1 MSESLRIPIAV
12 KIALTIVIASGAVLL
27 VTNVYFAG
35 KAMPFLFFTLT
46 LASVILVLLRVG
58 RSWLDLAYTATAGV
72 ILGLISVWHF
82 QYQPNWESRV
92 SFLGL
97 GSLVVLGLRAVWSEG
112 EKQKL
117 LALAFAPSFLF
128 CAFMVGAGFVLEQT
142 QIWHPK
148 TLDLYLFSFDASL
161 RVQLA
166 FLMGQA
172 YAVLPWFRAVGVAL
186 YIALPVPLAMVYAGQ
201 LLRGREKAFP
211 AMAAFLIAGP
221 IGILF
226 YNLFPALGPTH
237 IFLQDF
243 PWHPMT
249 TAQASHLFRE
259 PIAVKGVQNAIPS
272 LHMAWVLLA
281 WWYSRG
287 LSVWERGIAL
297 TFVVFTAFATLGTGE
312 HYFVDLVVAYPFSVM
327 IQALC
332 AFPLRWMQRERVTGL
347 LYGLLTTLA
356 WFVALGYAPNLFWVS
371 PIVPWVCCLLTVL
384 PAIYS
389 HRKLEAATE
398 MAVQSKSELASG
410 MAVALS

>member
-1 MSESLRIPIAV
+1 MPENMRIPLAG
-12 KIALTIVIASGAVLL
+12 KIALTIVIVGGGVLL
-27 VTNVYFAG
+27 VTNAYFAG

-46 LASVILVLLRVG
+46 LASVIVVLFRVG
-58 RSWLDLAYTATAGV
+58 RSWLDLAYTAAAGLVLGV
-72 ILGLISVWHF
+72 ISTLHF
-82 QYQPNWESRV
+82 HYQPNWESCV
-92 SFLGL
+92 SFVGL

-128 CAFMVGAGFVLEQT
+128 CAFMVGAGFVLDQT
-142 QIWHPK
+142 QGWHPK
-148 TLDLYLFSFDASL
+148 VLDLYLFSFDASL
-161 RVQLA
+161 HVQLA
-166 FLMGQA
+166 FLVGQA
-172 YAVLPWFRAVGVAL
+172 YAVLPWFRAIGVAL
-186 YIALPVPLAMVYAGQ
+186 YIALPIPLAMVYAGQ

-226 YNLFPALGPTH
+226 YNLFPALGPAH

-249 TAQASHLFRE
+249 TAQASHLLWE
-259 PIAVKGVQNAIPS
+259 PIPVKGVQNAIPS

-312 HYFVDLVVAYPFSVM
+312 HYFIDLVVAYPFSVM

-332 AFPLRWMQRERVTGL
+332 AFPLRWTQRERVAGL
-347 LYGLLTTLA
+347 LCGLLITLA
-356 WFVALGYAPNLFWVS
+356 WFVALGYAPNFFWIS
-371 PIVPWVCCLLTVL
+371 PIVPWTLCVLTVVS
-384 PAIYS
+384 AIYL

-398 MAVQSKSELASG
+398 MAAQDKSELASG